1 MNKLDLIPEA
11 DREKRAKAFVKKLGW
26 KGPWYLVS
34 GMTGEGTKEL
44 CFAIMEHVET
54 HRRD

>member
-1 MNKLDLIPEA
+1 
-11 DREKRAKAFVKKLGW
+11 
-26 KGPWYLVS
+26 VS